1 MRDEIMNTL
10 TEQSQALFSPFME
23 ANELVMGKLRKLV
36 DLQMNAVPAYAQLH
50 LDQVRKAGS
59 VKDAD
64 SLKQLWDDH
73 MTASSKL
80 RNKLLADSQAA
91 SDLGVSLLT
100 ELGELAEKN
109 MSSLA
114 ATVRKG
120 SRQSA

>member
-23 ANELVMGKLRKLV
+23 ANELVMGKLQKLV
-36 DLQMNAVPAYAQLH
+36 DLQINAVPTYAELH

-64 SLKQLWDDH
+64 SLKQFWDEH
-73 MTASSKL
+73 MSASSKL
-80 RNKLLADSQAA
+80 RDKLVADSQAV

-109 MSSLA
+109 ASTLA
-114 ATVRKG
+114 TTVRK
-120 SRQSA
+120 SA